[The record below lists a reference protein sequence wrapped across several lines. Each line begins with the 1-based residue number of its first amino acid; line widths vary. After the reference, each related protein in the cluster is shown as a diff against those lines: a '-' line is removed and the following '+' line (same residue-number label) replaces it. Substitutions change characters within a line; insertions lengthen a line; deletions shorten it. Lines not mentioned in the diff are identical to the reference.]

1 MSHGQPNKPQLE
13 DFSNQEPIK
22 YGDVFKVTGELATEL
37 ISPHDADTMTAA
49 ETRIL
54 GQPQRG
60 SPAAVMQAAA
70 AINEASVLVGRHG
83 MSEMAK
89 DHGITVIETTT
100 DGHRIITEA
109 VGGQILGRRVEP
121 EAPVPSA
128 PMNLGSTAIDGDPIS
143 IGEALEA
150 AALSVEDKPVDQN
163 DADAIS
169 VAEIRATGEKNV
181 RPGGVGES
189 AQSAATLNNQV
200 TRREDIVKLSDVLT
214 VRT

>member
-1 MSHGQPNKPQLE
+1 MSHGQPNRPQPE
-13 DFSNQEPIK
+13 DIGNQEPIK
-22 YGDVFKVTGELATEL
+22 YGDVFKVTGDLATEL
-37 ISPHDADTMTAA
+37 ISSHDAATMTAA
-49 ETRIL
+49 ETGIL

-83 MSEMAK
+83 MAEMAK
-89 DHGITVIETTT
+89 DHGITVMETTN

-109 VGGQILGRRVEP
+109 VDGQILGRRVEP
-121 EAPVPSA
+121 EAPSA
-128 PMNLGSTAIDGDPIS
+128 PMNLGSAAIDGDRIS

-150 AALSVEDKPVDQN
+150 AALSVGDKPVDQN

-169 VAEIRATGEKNV
+169 AAEIRATGEKNV

-189 AQSAATLNNQV
+189 AQSAAALNSHV
-200 TRREDIVKLSDVLT
+200 TRREDMAKLSDVLT